1 MRNIN
6 IWRLHIKTAA
16 EAGVDPH
23 NFCIEKNILGVGWQV
38 ETAKNPLSWDCY
50 YKLGKEGYEEEG
62 DKGWKAAVNALHDG
76 MKCGA
81 LCWSR
86 NSDGIY
92 YLGRIKGDWIYNNTD
107 EYIRADVVN
116 VRDCEWHKVGLV
128 DSVPGKVVN
137 SFIPSRTVQMVHE
150 NSVNLYSRYLYNKL
164 CTESFYDLSE
174 EPGDVDLFTLI
185 SAEDCEDIVGI
196 YLQEKGYRLI
206 PSSCKSS
213 TAGYEFVLK
222 NRETGRRAV
231 VQVKQGQ
238 PELNREEYGDAF
250 GRDEVFLFSTQGNYT
265 GAERANVHCLTPEK
279 MRGFVLANR
288 EVLSDRLNQWIDFY
302 EGMQRK
308 RN

>member
-1 MRNIN
+1 MPN
-6 IWRLHIKTAA
+6 IWRLNVKTDAQ
-16 EAGVDPH
+16 AGIDPH
-23 NFCIEKNILGVGWQV
+23 KFCIERNIMGVGWAV
-38 ETAKNPLSWDCY
+38 ETGEQSLDWESY
-50 YKLGKEGYEEEG
+50 YKLGEEEYYRNN
-62 DKGWKAAVNALHDG
+62 DKGWWPAVNALHNRMNVDD
-76 MKCGA
+76 

-92 YLGRIKGDWIYNNTD
+92 YLGRITSKWKYKNSC
-107 EYIRADVVN
+107 EHREADVVN
-116 VRDCEWHKVGLV
+116 VRKCEWRKVGLV
-128 DSVPGKVVN
+128 DSVPGKVAN
-137 SFIPSRTVQMVHE
+137 SFIPRRTVQKVD
-150 NSVNLYSRYLYNKL
+150 SVNLYSRYLYNKL

-174 EPGDVDLFTLI
+174 EHDDIDLFTLI